1 MDKERLGGSDAGGDE
16 PVDLVSSVWRSA
28 NSEYRL
34 HIGHS
39 RTLAVI
45 WMR

>member
-1 MDKERLGGSDAGGDE
+1 MEKEFFGGSAAGGGE

-28 NSEYRL
+28 NSEYL
-34 HIGHS
+34 LQTNHS